1 MDRGAWWA
9 PGDQPR
15 LTHSINSEGPNPKL
29 RQNLVKF
36 PENKEH
42 LRHLLE
48 GWDLMNS
55 FLVSKRCVHQ
65 SK

>member
-1 MDRGAWWA
+1 MDRGAWWV

-15 LTHSINSEGPNPKL
+15 LTHNINSEGPKTKL

-48 GWDLMNS
+48 GGT
-55 FLVSKRCVHQ
+55 
-65 SK
+65 